1 MKMNLYKKESG
12 KYREFYVVKLL
23 LNYRTI
29 PPVLNIISRLFYEN
43 ELQSGHEQQK
53 VSPANIPANLMPHNF
68 AFQQLPQKCHQETTI
83 SDMPI
88 ENLPSCLP
96 NKQLPIL
103 FVNIPPGGEK
113 RHPGS
118 FSWFNPIEMI
128 KVYHYATSLVKANIS
143 DIGII
148 TPYKA
153 QLKGNDKTVTK
164 MITNDFRNLKTSPN
178 WENVQYTSWNN

>member
-1 MKMNLYKKESG
+1 MKMDLYKKEKHTG

-29 PPVLNIISRLFYEN
+29 PPVLSLISRLFYEN
-43 ELQSGHEQQK
+43 ELQSGQVQS
-53 VSPANIPANLMPHNF
+53 VSATKNIPTNLMPHNF
-68 AFQQLPQKCHQETTI
+68 AFQQSKLPQKTCQQNVTENVI
-83 SDMPI
+83 Q
-88 ENLPSCLP
+88 NLPSFLP
-96 NKQLPIL
+96 NKKLPIL

-118 FSWFNPIEMI
+118 FSWFNPVEMI
-128 KVYHYATSLVKANIS
+128 KVYHYATALVKANIT

-153 QLKGNDKTVTK
+153 QLKGNEKC
-164 MITNDFRNLKTSPN
+164 
-178 WENVQYTSWNN
+178 

>member
-1 MKMNLYKKESG
+1 MDLYKKETHSG
-12 KYREFYVVKLL
+12 EYREFYVVKLL

-29 PPVLNIISRLFYEN
+29 PPVLSLISRLFYEN
-43 ELQSGHEQQK
+43 ELQSGQECNAQFQSVPATEQR
-53 VSPANIPANLMPHNF
+53 IPVNLMPHNF
-68 AFQQLPQKCHQETTI
+68 GFQQPKLPQKSCHQKIVTKT
-83 SDMPI
+83 PYI
-88 ENLPSCLP
+88 ENLPSFLP

-128 KVYHYATSLVKANIS
+128 KVYHYATALVKANVT

-153 QLKGNDKTVTK
+153 QLKGYTK
-164 MITNDFRNLKTSPN
+164 LRNFT
-178 WENVQYTSWNN
+178 

>member
-1 MKMNLYKKESG
+1 MKMDLYKKEKHTG

-29 PPVLNIISRLFYEN
+29 PPVLSLISRLFYEN
-43 ELQSGHEQQK
+43 ELQSGQVQS
-53 VSPANIPANLMPHNF
+53 VSATKNIPTNLMPHNF
-68 AFQQLPQKCHQETTI
+68 AFQQAKLPQKSCHQNVTDI
-83 SDMPI
+83 Q
-88 ENLPSCLP
+88 NLPSFLP
-96 NKQLPIL
+96 NKKLPIL

-118 FSWFNPIEMI
+118 FSWFNPVEMI
-128 KVYHYATSLVKANIS
+128 KVYHYATALVKANIT

-153 QLKGNDKTVTK
+153 QLKGNEKC
-164 MITNDFRNLKTSPN
+164 
-178 WENVQYTSWNN
+178 

>member
-1 MKMNLYKKESG
+1 MKMNLYKKEEETG
-12 KYREFYVVKLL
+12 EYREFYVVKLL

-29 PPVLNIISRLFYEN
+29 PPVLKIISRLFYEN
-43 ELQSGHEQQK
+43 ELQSGQEQSRIKQR
-53 VSPANIPANLMPHNF
+53 NIPANLMPHNF
-68 AFQQLPQKCHQETTI
+68 AFQQSKLPQTCHQLDKI
-83 SDMPI
+83 GDKPI

-103 FVNIPPGGEK
+103 FVNIQPGGEK

-128 KVYHYATSLVKANIS
+128 KVYRYATALVKANIS

-153 QLKGNDKTVTK
+153 QLKGN
-164 MITNDFRNLKTSPN
+164 TNR
-178 WENVQYTSWNN
+178 

>member
-1 MKMNLYKKESG
+1 MNQENRELIRRLMKMNLYKREEETG
-12 KYREFYVVKLL
+12 EYREFYVVKLL

-43 ELQSGHEQQK
+43 ELQSGQNQPVVKNQQ
-53 VSPANIPANLMPHNF
+53 ANVPANLMPHNF
-68 AFQQLPQKCHQETTI
+68 AYQQSKLPQKCRQKI
-83 SDMPI
+83 GDMPI

-128 KVYHYATSLVKANIS
+128 KVYHYATALVKANIS

-153 QLKGNDKTVTK
+153 QLKGN
-164 MITNDFRNLKTSPN
+164 TSC
-178 WENVQYTSWNN
+178 

>member
-1 MKMNLYKKESG
+1 MKMNLYKKEKETG

-43 ELQSGHEQQK
+43 ELQSGQEQQK
-53 VSPANIPANLMPHNF
+53 IPQANIPANLMPHNF
-68 AFQQLPQKCHQETTI
+68 AFQQSKLPQKCHQETI
-83 SDMPI
+83 GDMPI

-128 KVYHYATSLVKANIS
+128 KVYHYATALVKANIS
-143 DIGII
+143 DVGII

-153 QLKGNDKTVTK
+153 QLKGN
-164 MITNDFRNLKTSPN
+164 TS
-178 WENVQYTSWNN
+178 Q